1 MNTALF
7 SDKQI
12 MDLMNDNNN
21 SQDGDHHQKHR
32 VGDNGLESNKE
43 AIFPSYDFQPIRPN
57 ASVGIGP
64 NASVGLSHHALDLAG
79 SVNSTAARVWDA
91 SDPKPVSASS
101 ARVYI
106 PKFSSLS

>member
-43 AIFPSYDFQPIRPN
+43 AIFPSYDFHPIR
-57 ASVGIGP
+57 P

-101 ARVYI
+101 ARVIY
-106 PKFSSLS
+106 S

>member
-12 MDLMNDNNN
+12 MDLMNDNND
-21 SQDGDHHQKHR
+21 SQDGDHQKQR
-32 VGDNGLESNKE
+32 VGDNGLESKKE
-43 AIFPSYDFQPIRPN
+43 TIFPSYDFQPIR
-57 ASVGIGP
+57 P

-91 SDPKPVSASS
+91 SDPKPVSTSS
-101 ARVYI
+101 ARVI
-106 PKFSSLS
+106 FLSLSL